1 MQQILVDLLYSLNV
15 FKGPEIF
22 FMNTMLNKLTVVS
35 RITPRKF
42 DTVQASKGHKSGII
56 TSDVEDLTLNKRG
69 IRTSFTFRKVR
80 QTPCNCSKYI
90 ICFYCKWNKSS
101 LKIFLSLI
109 VLLSA
114 IVFP

>member
-69 IRTSFTFRKVR
+69 IRTSFMFRKVK
-80 QTPCNCSKYI
+80 QTPCNCSYPLACDSQMKDTPAP
-90 ICFYCKWNKSS
+90 FPESNKE
-101 LKIFLSLI
+101 
-109 VLLSA
+109 A
-114 IVFP
+114 